1 MKKNQ
6 GLIVEYAC
14 LDHAV
19 IILVKSSK
27 IGMLPVV
34 LYGTWYF
41 LTDMQYEGMIQLFMT
56 LSHCRT
62 PHFRRL
68 QFGISTHI
76 FLSKEKKVTLCSIM
90 NV

>member
-41 LTDMQYEGMIQLFMT
+41 LTDAIWGNDSTVYDTIT
-56 LSHCRT
+56 LSDSS
-62 PHFRRL
+62 L
-68 QFGISTHI
+68 
-76 FLSKEKKVTLCSIM
+76 
-90 NV
+90 